1 MIIPAKFQWSKENDP
16 DNSLRINNI
25 TRKYNSCLKKFAN
38 SYNNNKS
45 ISNKDKLD
53 YCFQNKI
60 LEWFFNLS
68 FIERVKVSTINN
80 KWVFQTLHQLYIE
93 QKNKKDLRFIPRINE
108 KNIPLM
114 QNFKMRDFFFRWCCN
129 ILLLVAIQ

>member
-16 DNSLRINNI
+16 DNSSRINNI
-25 TRKYNSCLKKFAN
+25 PRKYTTCLKKFGN
-38 SYNNNKS
+38 SYSNNKS
-45 ISNKDKLD
+45 ISNKDNQEN
-53 YCFQNKI
+53 CFQNKV

-93 QKNKKDLRFIPRINE
+93 QINKKDLRFIQRIT
-108 KNIPLM
+108 
-114 QNFKMRDFFFRWCCN
+114 
-129 ILLLVAIQ
+129 